1 MSWAYAD
8 KPEMTTPLAAEYTK
22 VGKANRALVVPAG
35 LAFANSIAKRSD
47 IPLIIA
53 DKRHPT
59 LQGTYLSA
67 CAVLASVYKVNPVG
81 NKYTAGLPADV
92 AAHLQ
97 AVAWETAQKYHAEN
111 GRGSL

>member
-1 MSWAYAD
+1 
-8 KPEMTTPLAAEYTK
+8 
-22 VGKANRALVVPAG
+22 
-35 LAFANSIAKRSD
+35 
-47 IPLIIA
+47 
-53 DKRHPT
+53 
-59 LQGTYLSA
+59 
-67 CAVLASVYKVNPVG
+67 VLASVYKVNPVG